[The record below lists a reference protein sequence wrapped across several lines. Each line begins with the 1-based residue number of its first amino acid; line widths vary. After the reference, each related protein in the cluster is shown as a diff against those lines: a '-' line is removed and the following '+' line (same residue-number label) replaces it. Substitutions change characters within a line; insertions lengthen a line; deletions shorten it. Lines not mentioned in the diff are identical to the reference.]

1 MMEYPAPQ
9 AESLVQHWYGE
20 ADQYRQAD
28 ACRILPEEV
37 PIALTYERVTHAVM
51 MATPQNLE
59 DFAYGFTITEG
70 IVKNPEQIT
79 GLEIVRRPAGIELR
93 MELADDQLDALMRRR
108 RYMAGPVGC
117 GLCGLESLEAVM
129 RDLPKVDAGLQASGA
144 SLLKALTT
152 LNSGQSLHRETS
164 AVHAAGFWS
173 QADETVLVRE
183 DVGRHNALDKLGGA
197 MALRR
202 IDPRQGAVVLTSRV
216 SVEMVQKT
224 AMLGVPILVAISAPS
239 ALAVRTARA
248 AGITLVAR
256 ARGNSFDVHS
266 HPHRLTMARHPAG
279 A

>member
-1 MMEYPAPQ
+1 MKYPAPQ

-20 ADQYRQAD
+20 ADEYRQAD

-37 PIALTYERVTHAVM
+37 PIALTYGRMTHAVM

-59 DFAYGFTITEG
+59 DFAYGFSITEG
-70 IVKNPEQIT
+70 IIKTAEQMAE
-79 GLEIVRRPAGIELR
+79 LEIVNRPVGIELR
-93 MELADDQLDALMRRR
+93 MELAHDRLDALMQRR

-117 GLCGLESLEAVM
+117 GLCGLESLEAVL
-129 RDLPKVDAGLQASGA
+129 RHLPTVDADLRVSGA
-144 SLLKALTT
+144 GLLKALDT
-152 LNSGQSLHRETS
+152 LSRGQSLHHATH

-197 MALRR
+197 MARQGM
-202 IDPRQGAVVLTSRV
+202 DPRQGAVVLTSRV

-224 AMLGVPILVAISAPS
+224 AMLGVPVLVAVSAPS
-239 ALAVRTARA
+239 ALAVRTAQA
-248 AGITLVAR
+248 AGITLIAR

-266 HPHRLTMARHPAG
+266 HPSRLTVAKRSARA
-279 A
+279 

>member
-1 MMEYPAPQ
+1 
-9 AESLVQHWYGE
+9 
-20 ADQYRQAD
+20 
-28 ACRILPEEV
+28 
-37 PIALTYERVTHAVM
+37 M

-59 DFAYGFTITEG
+59 DFAYGFSITEG

-117 GLCGLESLEAVM
+117 GLCGLESLEAVL

-152 LNSGQSLHRETS
+152 LNSGQSLHRATS

-197 MALRR
+197 MALRG

-266 HPHRLTMARHPAG
+266 HPHRLTMARYPAG